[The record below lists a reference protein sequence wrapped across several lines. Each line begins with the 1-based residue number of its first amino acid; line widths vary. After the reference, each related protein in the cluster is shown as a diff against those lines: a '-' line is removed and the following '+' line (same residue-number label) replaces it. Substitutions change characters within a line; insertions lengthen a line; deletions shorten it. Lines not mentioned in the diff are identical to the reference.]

1 MKKLKKIISV
11 GLAAAALMMT
21 ISGCGGKKDSIATI
35 DWYLP
40 KWNDNMTSQ
49 TMVEDKLNEIFE
61 KEIGARVKLHLVNAA
76 DWNEKMNVVLNSGEV
91 FDIMTIMS
99 WYPAAS
105 YDSNAPKGVFYELN
119 DLIDKYGADIK
130 AKVDPRAWQYVTYND
145 KIQIIPSQQKLYNE
159 IGWVFKKDLV
169 EKYNFDYKSVKTMKD
184 LEPYFDTLLAN
195 EPDIV
200 PVLDIVTP
208 NWGYSDI
215 VAMGGGKTVVFDEEK
230 EEFIFMLEDPRTIED
245 YRLRN
250 EWYKKGYFPKDALTL
265 NVSEAKK
272 TGKYAVMRDSGAIT
286 EDGSK
291 STANYGFPCVD
302 LRVENHEPTTATTF
316 QSGQAI
322 SHNSPNPEKAMQML
336 NLVWKDPFI
345 SNTLAYG
352 IEDVDYY
359 YISGKG
365 TDKPSVELK
374 NASEQTWGIGHN
386 FIGPLFDQWDSSWNS
401 YEALREMEE
410 GNKNAV
416 ISKRA
421 DVQFDSEPIKTELAA
436 LSEIWK
442 SAESV
447 LNYGAMTDF
456 DSYMDELVQKCKNAG
471 VDKVI
476 DELNR
481 QYKAARGK

>member
-1 MKKLKKIISV
+1 M
-11 GLAAAALMMT
+11 
-21 ISGCGGKKDSIATI
+21 
-35 DWYLP
+35 
-40 KWNDNMTSQ
+40 
-49 TMVEDKLNEIFE
+49 
-61 KEIGARVKLHLVNAA
+61 
-76 DWNEKMNVVLNSGEV
+76 
-91 FDIMTIMS
+91 
-99 WYPAAS
+99 
-105 YDSNAPKGVFYELN
+105 
-119 DLIDKYGADIK
+119 
-130 AKVDPRAWQYVTYND
+130 YVTYNG
-145 KIQIIPSQQKLYNE
+145 KIQIVPSQQKLYNDV
-159 IGWVFKKDLV
+159 GWVFKKDLV

-200 PVLDIVTP
+200 PALDIATP

-230 EEFIFMLEDPRTIED
+230 EEFIFNLEDPRTIED
-245 YRLRN
+245 YRTRN
-250 EWYKKGYFPKDALTL
+250 EWYKKGCFPKDALTL
-265 NVSEAKK
+265 NSGEAKK
-272 TGKYAVMRDSGAIT
+272 TGKYAVIRDNGAIT

-291 STANYGFPCVD
+291 SSAAFGFPCLD
-302 LRVENHEPTTATTF
+302 LKMENHEPVTATTF

-322 SHNSPNPEKAMQML
+322 SYNSPNPEKAMQML

-352 IEDVDYY
+352 VEDVDYY

-365 TDKPSVELK
+365 TDRPGLGLK
-374 NASEQTWGIGHN
+374 DVSEQTWGISHN
-386 FIGPLFDQWDSSWNS
+386 FIGPLFDQWESSWNS
-401 YEALREMEE
+401 YDALRAMEE

-421 DVQFDSEPIKTELAA
+421 DVQFDSTPIKTELAA
-436 LSEIWK
+436 LSEVW
-442 SAESV
+442 SGAGRV
-447 LNYGAMTDF
+447 LNYGAMNDF
-456 DSYMDELVQKCKNAG
+456 DSYINELIQKCKNAG